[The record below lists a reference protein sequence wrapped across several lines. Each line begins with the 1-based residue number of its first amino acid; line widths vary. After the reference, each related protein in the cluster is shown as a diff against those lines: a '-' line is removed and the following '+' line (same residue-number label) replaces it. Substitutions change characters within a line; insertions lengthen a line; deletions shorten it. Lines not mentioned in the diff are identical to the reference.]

1 MRHIWL
7 RLENIMKKLS
17 LFAVAATLAVST
29 AAPLAA
35 ENAEVNDPFLL
46 TQGMETMPLLIIGG
60 TAATIAIVGTSSG
73 SGSGT

>member
-1 MRHIWL
+1 
-7 RLENIMKKLS
+7 MKKLS

-60 TAATIAIVGTSSG
+60 TAATIVIVGTSSG